1 VEEQAQELQLRV
13 EGVGVLRISLID
25 GSAIGLTEIL
35 DKVTGHQALQIAQMT
50 NTAGEAFEQA
60 GNFVAAAKAYAASYQ
75 LAGKSGDRLNTAA
88 IMINLGLALKKAER
102 FDDALVIY
110 NEASGLL
117 QQPEEAPDA
126 EARRTGLLACVL
138 MNTALLALAMGTA
151 LDAERAANWCLDLV
165 RYLDDDASKSMA
177 ARCNA
182 VLQDAERTRQK
193 APPAAS
199 LVVQSGSS
207 EK

>member
-1 VEEQAQELQLRV
+1 MEEQPQELQLRV

-25 GSAIGLTEIL
+25 GSAIGLAEIL
-35 DKVTGHQALQIAQMT
+35 DKVTGQQALQVAQMT

-60 GNFVAAAKAYAASYQ
+60 GNFVAAVKAYAATYQ

-88 IMINLGLALKKAER
+88 IMIDLGLALKKAER
-102 FDDALVIY
+102 FDDALEIY
-110 NEASGLL
+110 NNASALL

-126 EARRTGLLACVL
+126 EGRRTGLLACVL
-138 MNTALLALAMGTA
+138 MNTALLALAMGTPLA
-151 LDAERAANWCLDLV
+151 AERAANWCLDLV